1 MRLVNGFII
10 LTGFILATQ
19 AAAGQQLEFRFGVNK
34 THLFQTGIGPRHSV
48 DGQNGLGIGMQ
59 FRVQKLA
66 PMFLL
71 KNFEWDVELNRA
83 DIAIYVHPSPGG
95 AAGGTVDASYRNIS
109 LGFNNYFV
117 NFGTLDKPFQFAL
130 GLSAHYKLI
139 NSSSG
144 YYEEAQGRWDPNLQ
158 AYLTRITRHKLE
170 DDYRQNFQQFSLGFC
185 GGVGFR
191 SFYIGRREF
200 RTRYDLWLG
209 LTAENRNGIDFSKMN
224 QRFTVGVLL
233 AGNDRYAELVKLR
246 EERMKLTVQRNK
258 ERKERRFKKQQL
270 KPTIMDKNLEI
281 GAGVNVYQFSGF
293 SGNGFG
299 FGVRVW
305 DWPGMVRRPAIALG
319 FHQVNCIGMDE
330 SLSGEFQRNVLT
342 TGIYPVK
349 FLALKKRL
357 DIRAGLDIQF
367 LLSNQAIGSYIERN
381 VRTDFQSD
389 ILKLHNHINA
399 APVVTMA
406 LPVLRKDAYC
416 LRWRNTLSYGIGEM
430 TVNSFWYQS
439 RRLQSEL
446 AFSWQ
451 WQGKSRKL

>member
-1 MRLVNGFII
+1 
-10 LTGFILATQ
+10 
-19 AAAGQQLEFRFGVNK
+19 
-34 THLFQTGIGPRHSV
+34 
-48 DGQNGLGIGMQ
+48 
-59 FRVQKLA
+59 
-66 PMFLL
+66 
-71 KNFEWDVELNRA
+71 
-83 DIAIYVHPSPGG
+83 
-95 AAGGTVDASYRNIS
+95 
-109 LGFNNYFV
+109 
-117 NFGTLDKPFQFAL
+117 
-130 GLSAHYKLI
+130 
-139 NSSSG
+139 
-144 YYEEAQGRWDPNLQ
+144 
-158 AYLTRITRHKLE
+158 
-170 DDYRQNFQQFSLGFC
+170 
-185 GGVGFR
+185 
-191 SFYIGRREF
+191 
-200 RTRYDLWLG
+200 
-209 LTAENRNGIDFSKMN
+209 
-224 QRFTVGVLL
+224 
-233 AGNDRYAELVKLR
+233 
-246 EERMKLTVQRNK
+246 
-258 ERKERRFKKQQL
+258 
-270 KPTIMDKNLEI
+270 MDKNLEI

-319 FHQVNCIGMDE
+319 FHQVKCIGMDE

-430 TVNSFWYQS
+430 TVNSYWYQS

-446 AFSWQ
+446 AFSWH
-451 WQGKSRKL
+451 WQGKNRKL